1 MLWTTGP
8 RVSIDIINYPSSKQ
22 RKCRSDCVDVQAD
35 LHFWCW
41 CIALTGFLMTWLKW
55 AITWQNQQNEC
66 ASSETQISLGISPV
80 WSVFT
85 VRMYK
90 LWVLSYPLSAQRR
103 LWSVWADAQADLS
116 HSEDSDQSGRMP
128 RLIWVFAGCTL
139 TLLVLS
145 CRSSD
150 VLVCKQ
156 TLTNGLNPHMPYE
169 LIHP

>member
-1 MLWTTGP
+1 MRSFCSAKAPHIFSAKNISTLDFRRTRRLNESLTNDFVKLTMLWTTGP

-55 AITWQNQQNEC
+55 AMTWQNQQNEC

-85 VRMYK
+85 VRMNK
-90 LWVLSYPLSAQRR
+90 PWVLSYPLSAQRR

-116 HSEDSDQSGRMP
+116 HSEDSIVKP
-128 RLIWVFAGCTL
+128 
-139 TLLVLS
+139 S
-145 CRSSD
+145 C
-150 VLVCKQ
+150 
-156 TLTNGLNPHMPYE
+156 
-169 LIHP
+169 